1 MNEELFTELSLQI
14 GITGLIAYMG
24 WIVYDLAKESKAGRY
39 GTAVMFFAL
48 SVISITGSN
57 AFLEKKRPAM

>member
-48 SVISITGSN
+48 GLGVVGFMIKTILTKVLS
-57 AFLEKKRPAM
+57 

>member
-14 GITGLIAYMG
+14 GITGLIVYMG

-48 SVISITGSN
+48 GLGVVGFMIKTILTKVLS
-57 AFLEKKRPAM
+57 

>member
-1 MNEELFTELSLQI
+1 MNEELFTALSLQI
-14 GITGLIAYMG
+14 GITGLIVYMG

-48 SVISITGSN
+48 GLGVVGFMIKTILTKVLS
-57 AFLEKKRPAM
+57 

>member
-1 MNEELFTELSLQI
+1 MTEELFTEISLQI

-39 GTAVMFFAL
+39 GTAVLFFSLGLGVVGFMIKTVLTKVL
-48 SVISITGSN
+48 S
-57 AFLEKKRPAM
+57 